1 MLACLVVVPVRLVRV
16 ACSTDHTTAHTKQT
30 PTHPRHP
37 QIDVHVV
44 HAEGQPTV
52 AALVYNESFSGQRA
66 DVPKPPV
73 YLYGRESC
81 VSLSRVLEDSSTD
94 VAL

>member
-1 MLACLVVVPVRLVRV
+1 MHMTL
-16 ACSTDHTTAHTKQT
+16 
-30 PTHPRHP
+30 P

-81 VSLSRVLEDSSTD
+81 ISLSCLCIVSTWVLLTPR
-94 VAL
+94 LTWPYG